1 MPGSFFNC
9 FISAVVGAASAV
21 GTVWYLSDNS
31 ETNGL
36 ETNSDVISA
45 RRLEVDS
52 LVVRDSLLLVDKTSS
67 EPTLELREGS
77 LFAQKGVYAEQIGAF
92 RLLGQKIQTTPDDP
106 LDANSP
112 VFGELAT
119 NEDGGAYVAL
129 LSPRESHSVT
139 VGFDKNEKG
148 CILSQ
153 NNEDMSLVAQAIFL
167 RPDASD
173 ASEAPSSSSA
183 DSEGTAQSNP
193 SASSATVAQS
203 SEGTIRK

>member
-1 MPGSFFNC
+1 MSGSFFNC

-31 ETNGL
+31 EPNGI
-36 ETNSDVISA
+36 EPSSDAISA

-52 LVVRDSLLLVDKTSS
+52 LVVRDSLLLIDKTSS

-92 RLLGQKIQTTPDDP
+92 RLLGQKIQATPDDP

-112 VFGELAT
+112 VFGELAI

-153 NNEDMSLVAQAIFL
+153 NNEDMSMVAQAIFL

-173 ASEAPSSSSA
+173 AASSSKA
-183 DSEGTAQSNP
+183 DSEAEATAQSNP
-193 SASSATVAQS
+193 STPDASIAQN
-203 SEGTIRK
+203 SEGTVRK